1 VADRIP
7 PPAARWPAEVL
18 ELVSAAV
25 SDGDLE
31 AALAQYEEGAALQPW
46 ASDRARPAAGIG
58 AMLAAL
64 MELRL
69 PLEAQVLAVL
79 PAGEIVLVLGER
91 RIDGHGPDGQRVDLR
106 GSGATVV
113 RRQPGG
119 WWCIAADAWR
129 LAGPGRLPQVSPSP

>member
-1 VADRIP
+1 
-7 PPAARWPAEVL
+7 VL

-31 AALAQYEEGAALQPW
+31 AALAQYEGDAVLRPW
-46 ASDRARPAAGIG
+46 ATDRAGPPASIRG
-58 AMLAAL
+58 MLAQL

-69 PLEAQVLAVL
+69 PLAVRVLAEL
-79 PAGEIVLVLGER
+79 PADGIVLVLGER
-91 RIDGHGPDGQRVDLR
+91 RIAGHGPAGQRVDLR

-119 WWCIAADAWR
+119 WWCVAADAWR
-129 LAGPGRLPQVSPSP
+129 LAGPGRLPQGPPAP